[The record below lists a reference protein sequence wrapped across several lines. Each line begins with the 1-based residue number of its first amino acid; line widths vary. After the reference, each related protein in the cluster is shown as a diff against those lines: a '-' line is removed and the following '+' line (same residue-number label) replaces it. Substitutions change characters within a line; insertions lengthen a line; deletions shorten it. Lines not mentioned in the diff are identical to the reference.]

1 MVTKKIAILLSTYNG
16 ERFLEEQIESII
28 KQSNQ
33 QWTLYI
39 RDDGST
45 DKTLDILG
53 RYQADDR
60 IQWINENKPQNL
72 RVIGSF
78 LKLLESVEADYYM
91 FCDQDDVWLS
101 DKVQVTLNKMLT
113 LEAENKQQPILVHT
127 DLRIVDQGLKATSE
141 SMIKTQNLDPQPS
154 FGRLL
159 VQNSITGCT
168 MMINQNLKD
177 RCVGLD
183 FTKIRMHDW
192 WFALVASAFGTIGYV
207 PQATILYRQHS
218 DNEVGA
224 KNSLSELMSRK
235 HLFAQTK
242 QMIQL
247 AMAQAT
253 EFVADYPNLTD
264 DKVEMVHFYTNVKN
278 YSKVERYRKMRTYG
292 LLKNGFGRNA
302 FYVFQMLT
310 W

>member
-33 QWTLYI
+33 QWTLYV

-78 LKLLESVEADYYM
+78 LKLLESTEADYYM
-91 FCDQDDVWLS
+91 FCDQDDVWLP
-101 DKVQVTLNKMLT
+101 DKVQVTLDKMLT
-113 LEAENKQQPILVHT
+113 LEAENNQQPILVHT
-127 DLRIVDQGLKATSE
+127 DLRIVNQDLKATSE
-141 SMIKTQNLDPQPS
+141 SMIKTQNLDPLPS

-159 VQNSITGCT
+159 VQNSVTGCT

-207 PQATILYRQHS
+207 PQATILYRQHG

-235 HLFAQTK
+235 HVFAQTK

-247 AMAQAT
+247 AMAQAA
-253 EFVADYPNLTD
+253 EFVADYPNLAD
-264 DKVEMVHFYTNVKN
+264 DKAEVVHFYTNVKN
-278 YSKVERYRKMRTYG
+278 YSKVERYRRMRRYG

>member
-1 MVTKKIAILLSTYNG
+1 MTKKIAILLSTYNG

-33 QWTLYI
+33 QWTLYV

-78 LKLLESVEADYYM
+78 LKLLESTEADYYM
-91 FCDQDDVWLS
+91 FCDQDDVWLP
-101 DKVQVTLNKMLT
+101 DKVQVTLDKMLT
-113 LEAENKQQPILVHT
+113 LEAENNQQPILVHT
-127 DLRIVDQGLKATSE
+127 DLRIVNQDLKATSE
-141 SMIKTQNLDPQPS
+141 SMIKTQNLDPLPS

-159 VQNSITGCT
+159 VQNSVTGCT

-207 PQATILYRQHS
+207 PQATILYRQHG

-235 HLFAQTK
+235 HVFAQTK

-247 AMAQAT
+247 AMAQAA
-253 EFVADYPNLTD
+253 EFVADYPNLAD
-264 DKVEMVHFYTNVKN
+264 DKAEVVHFYTNVKN
-278 YSKVERYRKMRTYG
+278 YSKVERYRRMRRYG

>member
-45 DKTLDILG
+45 DKTLDILE

-60 IQWINENKPQNL
+60 IQWINEDKPKNL

-78 LKLLESVEADYYM
+78 LNLLESAEADYYM
-91 FCDQDDVWLS
+91 FCDQDDVWLP
-101 DKVQVTLNKMLT
+101 DKVQVTLDKMVA
-113 LEAENKQQPILVHT
+113 LESINDQQPVLVHT
-127 DLRIVDQGLKATSE
+127 DLRIVDQDLKIMSD
-141 SMIKTQNLDPQPS
+141 SMIKTQNLDPLPN

-159 VQNSITGCT
+159 VQNSVTGCT
-168 MMINQNLKD
+168 MMINQNLKKL
-177 RCVGLD
+177 CVGLD
-183 FTKIRMHDW
+183 FAKIRMHDW

-207 PQATILYRQHS
+207 PKSTILYRQHG

-224 KNSLSELMSRK
+224 KNSFSELMSRK

-247 AMAQAT
+247 AMEQAT
-253 EFVADYPNLTD
+253 EFVSDYPNLAT
-264 DKVEMVHFYTNVKN
+264 DKVEVVHFYTNVKS
-278 YSKVERYRKMRTYG
+278 YSKIERYRKIKAYG